1 MTQAFSILLISSFT
15 YIWVTKRPFPRR
27 AHRQFCLPSTPLDG
41 TGWTLWNR
49 ARSMAGTV
57 ATLTGCVCGQLPR
70 LLNAITTVRPSGTRS
85 LLCCLPKNVPQ
96 PASSKPRKGAF
107 FSSSLS
113 FPNFDSWVHGSILFA
128 PLLKMLFST
137 ADFCLLC
144 ARKGNFP
151 HSLVLSSP
159 PFLYHTF
166 TNLFMGPG
174 YPHTSPQ
181 SPASLT
187 PLTCD

>member
-1 MTQAFSILLISSFT
+1 
-15 YIWVTKRPFPRR
+15 
-27 AHRQFCLPSTPLDG
+27 
-41 TGWTLWNR
+41 
-49 ARSMAGTV
+49 MAGTV

-85 LLCCLPKNVPQ
+85 LLCCLPKNIPQ
-96 PASSKPRKGAF
+96 PVSSKPRKGAF

-166 TNLFMGPG
+166 TNLFTFVRSRSTDESLLAGVERMW
-174 YPHTSPQ
+174 YTETSIPVL
-181 SPASLT
+181 SVSINIMIWLS
-187 PLTCD
+187 

>member
-1 MTQAFSILLISSFT
+1 
-15 YIWVTKRPFPRR
+15 
-27 AHRQFCLPSTPLDG
+27 
-41 TGWTLWNR
+41 
-49 ARSMAGTV
+49 MAGTV

-85 LLCCLPKNVPQ
+85 LLCCLPKNIPQ
-96 PASSKPRKGAF
+96 PVSSKPRKGAF

-166 TNLFMGPG
+166 TNLFTFVRPFSSRYPKSSLSQMGSSRPQG
-174 YPHTSPQ
+174 NLLQPHLCLLDISIQ
-181 SPASLT
+181 L
-187 PLTCD
+187 PLTSQGPTEILPPPGSLP

>member
-1 MTQAFSILLISSFT
+1 
-15 YIWVTKRPFPRR
+15 
-27 AHRQFCLPSTPLDG
+27 
-41 TGWTLWNR
+41 
-49 ARSMAGTV
+49 MAGTV

-85 LLCCLPKNVPQ
+85 LLCCLPKNIPQ
-96 PASSKPRKGAF
+96 PVSSKPRKGAF

-166 TNLFMGPG
+166 TNLFTFVRSRSTDESLLAGVERMW
-174 YPHTSPQ
+174 YTETSIPVL
-181 SPASLT
+181 SVSINIMIRLS
-187 PLTCD
+187 

>member
-1 MTQAFSILLISSFT
+1 
-15 YIWVTKRPFPRR
+15 
-27 AHRQFCLPSTPLDG
+27 
-41 TGWTLWNR
+41 
-49 ARSMAGTV
+49 MAGTV

-85 LLCCLPKNVPQ
+85 LLCCLPKNIPQ

-166 TNLFMGPG
+166 TNLFTFVRSRSTDESLLARVERMW
-174 YPHTSPQ
+174 YTETSIPVL
-181 SPASLT
+181 SVSINIMIRLS
-187 PLTCD
+187 